1 MKRVIAIFLAL
12 LMLISLYAAT
22 ETNETKSV
30 TVKRWERHQV
40 YGFADGTLYDPSG
53 KIASRAHAAGIE
65 AAAGGLVELAE
76 AARKAA
82 DMQLEKMYAVT
93 NQIETFTKKIF
104 VQATLYPDLTELNNC
119 WSKTVSEWTDGTNDY
134 CQIFVSRELKVPPV
148 VKRRYTTEFSTNYVE
163 GVWIDFDAPGKMIDG
178 YEGCK
183 EIKFARPSDVIG
195 KNCFKKGYARFG
207 TKENGFDFGIR
218 VFTVDEE
225 LPYTG
230 TWTNALGKIWRFN
243 NGVKVGEEQ
252 DAIQ

>member
-1 MKRVIAIFLAL
+1 MKSVISIVCAIFAF
-12 LMLISLYAAT
+12 YGAYPAT
-22 ETNETKSV
+22 VTNSTQSV
-30 TVKRWERHQV
+30 AVKGWKRHYV
-40 YGFADGTLYDPSG
+40 YGFADGTLHDPSG
-53 KIASRAHAAGIE
+53 KIASRAHAAAIE
-65 AAAGGLVELAE
+65 AGALSLVEIAE
-76 AARKAA
+76 AARRTA
-82 DMQLEKMYAVT
+82 DEQLDKMYAVT
-93 NQIETFTKKIF
+93 NLLETFTKKIF
-104 VQATLYPDLTELNNC
+104 VQATLYPDLSELNNC
-119 WSKTVSEWTDGTNDY
+119 WAKTVSEWTDGTNDY

-163 GVWIDFDAPGKMIDG
+163 GVWINFDAPGKMIDG

-183 EIKFARPSDVIG
+183 EIKFKRPSDVIG

-207 TKENGFDFGIR
+207 TKENGFDFGTR

-243 NGVKVGEEQ
+243 NGAKVGEEQ